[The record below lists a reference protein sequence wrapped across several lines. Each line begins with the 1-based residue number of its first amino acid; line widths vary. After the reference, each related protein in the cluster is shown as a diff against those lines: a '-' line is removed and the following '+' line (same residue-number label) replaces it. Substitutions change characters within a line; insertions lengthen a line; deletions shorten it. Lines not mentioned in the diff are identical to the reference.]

1 MNDGARSSVVHA
13 RALIPRMNQSND
25 HFFRTS
31 DLLLETTTGSP
42 LFQRLMPGRAARGAD
57 WRGPLF
63 NWGAGGRS
71 ATCSVRASESTAL
84 TQERKFCRH

>member
-31 DLLLETTTGSP
+31 GLLPETRTGSQ
-42 LFQRLMPGRAARGAD
+42 LFQRLAPGRAARG
-57 WRGPLF
+57 PLF
-63 NWGAGGRS
+63 HGGAW
-71 ATCSVRASESTAL
+71 
-84 TQERKFCRH
+84 

>member
-31 DLLLETTTGSP
+31 GLLLTGTGSP
-42 LFQRLMPGRAARGAD
+42 LFQRLMPGSAARGAD
-57 WRGPLF
+57 WCGPLF
-63 NWGAGGRS
+63 N
-71 ATCSVRASESTAL
+71 
-84 TQERKFCRH
+84 